1 MTLTDRHL
9 THQRCSFLQESPGPT
24 CVRGCVGAE
33 MGRNGPF
40 PRGATVQGVERSVA
54 GGGVCQAYAS
64 LLESEDPEVSLQQ
77 RG

>member
-1 MTLTDRHL
+1 
-9 THQRCSFLQESPGPT
+9 
-24 CVRGCVGAE
+24 